1 MSPLFWLVVF
11 TFGALLARL
20 YRLAGPVLRWDEGWS
35 LAHASLT
42 WSEVITIGSQEWH
55 PPLYIALLKLW
66 LTLGSNAWVIRLFSV
81 VVGTLT
87 VPLAYQV
94 AVKWSGRVRVGT
106 LMAAFAAFAPLLIY
120 YGQVTRMY
128 ALSALAVLL
137 ATWFILKDEAN
148 PSWRSL
154 IGLVLTSTVA
164 LYSFYLTAWA
174 LLGLWLYAIIAQPKR
189 IGRLLIAGLLLSAAY
204 LPWLWLTRG
213 TLAQRFNGISF
224 LSPEALRQTI
234 GYLRPVLD
242 GLVFVYGA
250 RSFAAATVWILLAAG
265 IGMGIWQRAAL
276 KPLLLPLCVLL
287 VGIVG
292 AAFSARIYWF
302 AARHLMPIVAFLG
315 LALAWSLDRLTRL
328 WWPLLLAAALTL
340 GLAYWP
346 ASTSFVYEK
355 TLEVTDAFDPSA
367 DYRYLEPRA
376 GCDDLIYFNVL
387 AHAGWYET
395 WRQTGDARWSYALS
409 WYPIIEPLATI
420 GGRITQQTAAQQRLW
435 FALYKGDYGTNA
447 DLVTWLNQNL
457 YPAGA
462 EWQGDMLYLAFT
474 RPGVQWVA
482 AASEHVYGDT
492 FALRSARWSA
502 TLKSSDALAVELTW
516 TTSAQ
521 VQGDYKVFVHMMTD
535 DGRLIAQHDGL
546 PASGLRPVSTWQ
558 VGEIITDHHGLFM
571 PKPGLPHGTRLH
583 LLVGLYDAQTGQRL
597 HAATGQDVAE
607 LGIITIE

>member
-1 MSPLFWLVVF
+1 MLTFTALF
-11 TFGALLARL
+11 ARL
-20 YRLAGPVLRWDEGWS
+20 YRLVDPVLRWDEGWS
-35 LAHASLT
+35 LAHASLS
-42 WSEVITIGSQEWH
+42 WPEVITIGSQEWH

-66 LTLGSNAWVIRLFSV
+66 LALGSNAWVIRLFSV
-81 VVGTLT
+81 VVSTLT

-94 AVKWSGRVRVGT
+94 AVKWSGRVRVGL
-106 LMAAFAAFAPLLIY
+106 LMAAFAAVAPLLVY

-128 ALSALAVLL
+128 ALSAFAVLL
-137 ATWFILKDEAN
+137 ATWFMLKDEVR

-154 IGLVLTSTVA
+154 IGLVLVSIAA

-189 IGRLLIAGLLLSAAY
+189 IVRLLTAGLLLSIAY
-204 LPWLWLTRG
+204 LPWLWFTRG
-213 TLAQRFNGISF
+213 ILAQRFTGISF
-224 LSPEALRQTI
+224 FSPEALRQTI

-250 RSFAAATVWILLAAG
+250 RSFAAATVWILLVAG
-265 IGMGIWQRAAL
+265 VGVGIWQRAAL
-276 KPLLLPLCVLL
+276 KPLLLTLCVLL

-292 AAFSARIYWF
+292 AAYSARVYWF
-302 AARHLMPIVAFLG
+302 AVRHLMPIVAFLG
-315 LALAWSLDRLTRL
+315 LALAWALDRLTRL
-328 WWPLLLAAALTL
+328 WWPLLLAAVLAL

-355 TLEVTDAFDPSA
+355 TLEVTGAFDPSA
-367 DYRYLEPRA
+367 DYRFLEPRTGA
-376 GCDDLIYFNVL
+376 DDLVYFNVL

-395 WRQTGDARWSYALS
+395 WRQPGDTRWSYALS

-420 GGRITQQTAAQQRLW
+420 GERITRQTTAQQRLW
-435 FALYKGDYGTNA
+435 FALYMGDYGTNA
-447 DLVTWLNQNL
+447 DLVMWLNQNL

-474 RPGVQWVA
+474 RPGTQWVA
-482 AASEHVYGDT
+482 AAGEQVFGDT
-492 FALRSARWSA
+492 FALRSARWSTQVSA
-502 TLKSSDALAVELTW
+502 TGALAVELTW

-521 VQGDYKVFVHMMTD
+521 VQGDYKVFVHLMTD

-558 VGEIITDHHGLFM
+558 VGEIIADHHGLFM
-571 PKPGLPHGTRLH
+571 PKVGLPRGTRLH

-597 HAATGQDVAE
+597 RTATGQDAAE